1 MRYYYTFE
9 EVDSRLHQIMVNIF
23 NSCKNACE
31 KCGCSGN
38 YVAGANIA
46 AFEKLADAMI
56 AQGVV

>member
-1 MRYYYTFE
+1 
-9 EVDSRLHQIMVNIF
+9 MVNIF